1 MADKSGHSLE
11 TRHYTASGRNEATI
25 CAKKEWSLITFTLK
39 KVNIHIWH
47 KNTQEGRK
55 LTFINAMQQDLYN
68 WGRMTS
74 EEFTD
79 LEGMLLKLVSKDIQS
94 KKKTVMMFLD

>member
-1 MADKSGHSLE
+1 M
-11 TRHYTASGRNEATI
+11 ASGRNAATI
-25 CAKKEWSLITFTLK
+25 CAKIEWSLSTFTLK

-68 WGRMTS
+68 RGRMTS
-74 EEFTD
+74 EEFSV
-79 LEGMLLKLVSKDIQS
+79 LGGMLLRLVSKGLQS
-94 KKKTVMMFLD
+94 KKKTVTMFLK

>member
-1 MADKSGHSLE
+1 M
-11 TRHYTASGRNEATI
+11 
-25 CAKKEWSLITFTLK
+25 
-39 KVNIHIWH
+39 
-47 KNTQEGRK
+47 
-55 LTFINAMQQDLYN
+55 TFINAMQQDLYN

-79 LEGMLLKLVSKDIQS
+79 LEGMLLKLVSKGIQS

>member
-1 MADKSGHSLE
+1 
-11 TRHYTASGRNEATI
+11 
-25 CAKKEWSLITFTLK
+25 
-39 KVNIHIWH
+39 
-47 KNTQEGRK
+47 
-55 LTFINAMQQDLYN
+55 MQQDLYN

-79 LEGMLLKLVSKDIQS
+79 LGRMLLKLVSKGIKS